1 MADATLSVQVRD
13 EFGKGA
19 ARRTRRAH
27 LVPAVLYGH
36 GMDPLHLTLP
46 GHEAMLAL
54 RTDNALLELNV
65 AGESTPRL
73 ALVKQ
78 IQRDPI
84 RGDLIH
90 VDLLA
95 VRAGEKVVVEV
106 AVLVTGDAAP
116 GTTVVLDRNTITLE
130 APVTHIP
137 EDIEVS
143 VEGLE
148 AGAQVSAKDLAL
160 PQGVTFVGDLD
171 ETIVSVSHEEVEAEP
186 AEATEEATAE
196 APAAE

>member
-19 ARRTRRAH
+19 SRRTRRAH

-65 AGESTPRL
+65 AGETTPRL

-95 VRAGEKVVVEV
+95 VRANEKVVVEV
-106 AVLVTGDAAP
+106 AVLVTGESAP
-116 GTTVVLDRNTITLE
+116 ATTVVLDRNTISLE

-137 EDIEVS
+137 EDIEIS

-148 AGAQVSAKDLAL
+148 AGAQVAAKDLAL
-160 PQGVTFVGDLD
+160 PEGVAFVGDL
-171 ETIVSVSHEEVEAEP
+171 EEILVTVSHEEVEA
-186 AEATEEATAE
+186 AEETAE
-196 APAAE
+196 AAEETPAAE

>member
-1 MADATLSVQVRD
+1 MADATLSVEVRD

-19 ARRTRRAH
+19 ARRARRAN

-36 GMDPLHLTLP
+36 GMDPLHLSLP

-65 AGESTPRL
+65 AGESATRL
-73 ALVKQ
+73 ALAKQ

-84 RGDLIH
+84 KGHLIH

-95 VRAGEKVVVEV
+95 VRANEKVVVEV
-106 AVLVTGDAAP
+106 AVLVTGDAAS
-116 GTTVVLDRNTITLE
+116 GATVVLDRNTISLE
-130 APVTHIP
+130 APVTDIP
-137 EDIEVS
+137 GDIEIN

-148 AGAQVSAKDLAL
+148 PGAQVVAKDLVL
-160 PQGVTFVGDLD
+160 PAGVTFVGDED
-171 ETIVSVSHEEVEAEP
+171 EIIVSVTHEAVEAAEEP
-186 AEATEEATAE
+186 APAAAEA